1 MANISRAELNNI
13 AAGYLRDRVNGN
25 INPFHAGW
33 YPGNTNAGLL
43 GGFSGAPAESY
54 PGNYANYHVEGA
66 NARQLAINLGNYY
79 ARIVRGRY
87 GMIRTG
93 YSDFTGDVARNIPL
107 DVRGNPDYDMA
118 NNFYVT
124 YRGWISGSNGYSFTN
139 DKHHYYQNI
148 IAGILGGAVP
158 AANIMIQGWYAGF
171 TLPEASYANVI
182 DTRNGN
188 LLGRVRFGVYSY
200 STGGGGDDS
209 GGTSYNFYYRL
220 FWQAYAPAP
229 IGYGY
234 FVVNDAAAG
243 MAAHRQGTENQ
254 NNALG
259 PLTGTVTYNSMAS
272 YYDYLWNVVNQR
284 KEAFEADLTVCH
296 NSYVAPPH
304 SSRGRR

>member
-1 MANISRAELNNI
+1 MAIISRAELNNI

-25 INPFHAGW
+25 INPFHSGW

-43 GGFSGAPAESY
+43 DYFSGAPAESY
-54 PGNYANYHVEGA
+54 PGNYANAKVEGA

-93 YSDFTGDVARNIPL
+93 YSDFAGDVVQNIPL
-107 DVRGNPDYDMA
+107 DIRGNPDYDMA

-124 YRGWISGSNGYSFTN
+124 GGWLGLGYSFTA
-139 DKHHYYQNI
+139 DKHRYYQNI
-148 IAGILGGAVP
+148 IYGLLGGAVP

-171 TLPEASYANVI
+171 SLPEANYANVI
-182 DTRNGN
+182 DTRNGA
-188 LLGRVRFGVYSY
+188 LLGRVRFAVTGYSR
-200 STGGGGDDS
+200 GGGGDDG
-209 GGTSYNFYYRL
+209 GGTNYYFYYRL
-220 FWQAYAPAP
+220 FWQAYSPAP

-243 MAAHRQGTENQ
+243 MAAHRQGTVNQ
-254 NNALG
+254 NNAG
-259 PLTGTVTYNSMAS
+259 GALTGTVTYSSMAG
-272 YYDYLWNVVNQR
+272 YYDYLWNVINQR